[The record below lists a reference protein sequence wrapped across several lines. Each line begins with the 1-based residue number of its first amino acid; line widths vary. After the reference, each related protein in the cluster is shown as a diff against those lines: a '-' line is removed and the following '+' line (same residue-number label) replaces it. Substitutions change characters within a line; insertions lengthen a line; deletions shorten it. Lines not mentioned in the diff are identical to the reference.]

1 MNRDQFVRRYQPTWR
16 RVEEILDRLEARHR
30 TEHELAEL
38 PELYRR
44 ACHHLAL
51 ARQRHYDSALERRLN
66 RMALRGYHQIYR
78 RPRVSPA
85 AVLRFFAADFP
96 RMVRAHAATFWLATV
111 LFYGPGIAM
120 GLMVLAN
127 PDSVYSLISDQQV
140 RSFEEMYRVAPAEE
154 RGSAGDFS
162 AFGFYVRNNV
172 GIAFRTFAGGL
183 FAGLGSLFFL
193 VLNGLYL
200 GAVFAHLVHA
210 GAAQNLFAFVV
221 GHGALELTAL
231 VIAGVAGLRLGAAV
245 VAPGRRPRSEALRR
259 AALAGLRLV
268 LGAAAMLLLAA
279 FVEAYWSSTAW
290 VTPAGKLAAGALAWI
305 AVIVYFI
312 FGGRDGGS

>member
-1 MNRDQFVRRYQPTWR
+1 MNRDEFVRLNEPTWR
-16 RVEEILDRLEARHR
+16 RVEEILDRLEARRR

-66 RMALRGYHQIYR
+66 RIALRGYHQIYR
-78 RPRVSPA
+78 QRRVSTA
-85 AVLRFFAADFP
+85 AVVRFFAADFP
-96 RMVRAHAATFWLATV
+96 RLVRAHATTFALATA

-120 GLMVLAN
+120 GLLVLSD
-127 PDSVYSLISDQQV
+127 PDSIYSLISDQQV

-183 FAGLGSLFFL
+183 VSGPGSLFSL
-193 VLNGLYL
+193 VLNGL
-200 GAVFAHLVHA
+200 
-210 GAAQNLFAFVV
+210 
-221 GHGALELTAL
+221 
-231 VIAGVAGLRLGAAV
+231 
-245 VAPGRRPRSEALRR
+245 
-259 AALAGLRLV
+259 
-268 LGAAAMLLLAA
+268 
-279 FVEAYWSSTAW
+279 
-290 VTPAGKLAAGALAWI
+290 
-305 AVIVYFI
+305 
-312 FGGRDGGS
+312 